1 MIRHDFRRTA
11 VRNMVTGDIPTFGHD
26 GHGPSDLLG
35 VRSMPHREPGGPSGC
50 GSTPLDARGGHNSDP
65 GCEDKAKSL
74 ISMEPAIGIEPT
86 TCGLRKRFSPISA
99 FY

>member
-50 GSTPLDARGGHNSDP
+50 GSTPLDARGG
-65 GCEDKAKSL
+65 
-74 ISMEPAIGIEPT
+74 T
-86 TCGLRKRFSPISA
+86 TTGTTVTPDVKIKQSH
-99 FY
+99 